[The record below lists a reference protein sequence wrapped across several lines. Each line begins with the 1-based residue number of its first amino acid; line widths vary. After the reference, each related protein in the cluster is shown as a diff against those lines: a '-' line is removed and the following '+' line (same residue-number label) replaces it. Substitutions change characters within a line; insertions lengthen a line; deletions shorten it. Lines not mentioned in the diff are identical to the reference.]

1 MNRFSNKTVLVTG
14 GTSGIGLAT
23 AQRLAQEGATVIVTG
38 SRQQSIDSARAVLG
52 SQAHYLLNDAGKP
65 AATAELVHAVKAL
78 TPKLDGIF
86 FNAGFGR
93 FAPLEAVTAPDF
105 DEQFAV
111 NVRGPLLQA
120 QALSPLLAEGAALLL
135 NTSIAREK
143 GMATM
148 AIYAATKGAVRT
160 LTRVLAREMA
170 PRGIRV
176 NAVSPGPIAT
186 SFFDRTGLPQEAIEG
201 FGAAVLGMVP
211 LARFGQP
218 SEVAAVAA
226 FLLSSDASYVT
237 GAEYAV
243 DGGMA
248 QL

>member
-1 MNRFSNKTVLVTG
+1 MGLATTFESITMNRFSNKTVLVTG

-38 SRQQSIDSARAVLG
+38 SRPQSIESARSVLG
-52 SQAHYLLNDAGKP
+52 KQAHYLLNDAGKP
-65 AATAELVHAVKAL
+65 AATADLVQAIKAL
-78 TPKLDGIF
+78 TPQLDGVF

-120 QALSPLLAEGAALLL
+120 QALSPLLAPGAALLL

-148 AIYAATKGAVRT
+148 AIYAATKGAWHSCQR
-160 LTRVLAREMA
+160 
-170 PRGIRV
+170 
-176 NAVSPGPIAT
+176 
-186 SFFDRTGLPQEAIEG
+186 
-201 FGAAVLGMVP
+201 
-211 LARFGQP
+211 GQP
-218 SEVAAVAA
+218 RAHCHIV
-226 FLLSSDASYVT
+226 F
-237 GAEYAV
+237 
-243 DGGMA
+243 
-248 QL
+248 